1 MQRVVLALLLA
12 FAAPADAAAAEV
24 RGYALIDDDATLR
37 VDGQRLRLAG
47 VLVPD
52 SGYFCDRV
60 ALPSRC
66 APRAALALEGFVRHF
81 VVCQGGRRL
90 ADGTTEAV
98 CRQRVS
104 IAAEVDLGAWL
115 IEQGWAL
122 AAPEAP
128 PLYAGLERLARHRR
142 VGLWGTMVDDVRRR

>member
-1 MQRVVLALLLA
+1 
-12 FAAPADAAAAEV
+12 
-24 RGYALIDDDATLR
+24 LIYDDALLR

-60 ALPSRC
+60 ALPARC
-66 APRAALALEGFVRHF
+66 APRAALALEAFVRHF
-81 VVCQGGRRL
+81 VVCQSGRRL
-90 ADGTTEAV
+90 NDGTTEAV
-98 CRQRVS
+98 CRQRLSVT
-104 IAAEVDLGAWL
+104 AEVDLGAWL

-128 PLYAGLERLARHRR
+128 PLYAALERLARQRR
-142 VGLWGTMVDDVRRR
+142 VGLWGTAADDVRRR